1 MQGKSLK
8 IALALIVSCLLGASL
23 VLISSPNFSASLRI
37 KVFPWTQQ
45 KKALPKV
52 IETSRYDLVQNVN
65 FIAVKGEYQLADTK
79 DGFFALNRRT
89 GELQKFLKNGNQ
101 EFKLSKTTAINIY
114 RLLDLPTGLKPA
126 SEFTGNVLPL
136 TFDIHVAF
144 AKLFVSIV
152 VPPSIENEC
161 EEMRMY
167 GFNLNRQSEVII
179 KNYRLYFKTPCI
191 MDRNNTIMWGGR
203 MTSSSTAL
211 FLSIGDQ
218 RYDRSGFPKS
228 DLVSKSEILNP
239 QSVFGKVLKFS
250 RNFSTFEIYTAGH
263 RNGQGLFWSMETGA
277 LFEAEHGPFGGDEV
291 NLLIR
296 SKDYGWPFR
305 TQGKPYPEHYPDG
318 VPEINSSKNPST
330 GVDKKLGD
338 FGAISGTHTGF
349 EPPLFSWIPG
359 VGAGNLV
366 QVSMQNSLKDWL
378 GNLIVALMGE
388 KTLHRLVLSNDNSRV
403 VTDERIEFGFRIR
416 DLILKDDGTLILST
430 DEGLLAVYNLTM

>member
-191 MDRNNTIMWGGR
+191 MDRNNTIMWGG
-203 MTSSSTAL
+203 
-211 FLSIGDQ
+211 G
-218 RYDRSGFPKS
+218 
-228 DLVSKSEILNP
+228 
-239 QSVFGKVLKFS
+239 
-250 RNFSTFEIYTAGH
+250 
-263 RNGQGLFWSMETGA
+263 
-277 LFEAEHGPFGGDEV
+277 
-291 NLLIR
+291 
-296 SKDYGWPFR
+296 
-305 TQGKPYPEHYPDG
+305 
-318 VPEINSSKNPST
+318 
-330 GVDKKLGD
+330 
-338 FGAISGTHTGF
+338 
-349 EPPLFSWIPG
+349 
-359 VGAGNLV
+359 
-366 QVSMQNSLKDWL
+366 
-378 GNLIVALMGE
+378 
-388 KTLHRLVLSNDNSRV
+388 
-403 VTDERIEFGFRIR
+403 
-416 DLILKDDGTLILST
+416 
-430 DEGLLAVYNLTM
+430 